1 MALDEL
7 TREFLIESQE
17 GLDRMERCLTE
28 LEERPTDAGLIGDI
42 FRSVHTIKGTTGFL
56 GFTRLEK
63 LAHSGENLLGLLR
76 EGKLTADR
84 PTITG
89 LLKLMDGLRS
99 ILKTIEVESS
109 EGDGDDAEL
118 IALMGELQAPA
129 KAQTKQPVRLRAGAH
144 PAPADAGEL
153 QLAQPLTAA
162 LEHSSPATAEAH
174 PAAPS
179 PDEWALEVP
188 FAAAPPAPQPVEAAH
203 EPFAAPAA
211 KASVET
217 ESNDAKPHAPAMPA
231 GTAAE
236 STLRVDI
243 TLLNRMMNLVGE
255 LVLTRNQVLQ
265 ATAAD
270 PSMTMLSRRLD
281 MVTADLRESVMK
293 ARMQPVSNIFSKM
306 PRMVRDL
313 SQALG
318 RRVRVH
324 VEGQDTEL
332 DKSLLEAIKD
342 PLTHAVRNSLDHGIE
357 PPEVRQAAGK
367 DPEGTLKL
375 RASQEGSHVVIEVS
389 DDGAGIAVEKIRQKA
404 IERGFITPDRAAQ
417 LAERELLQLIFVP
430 GFSTA
435 AAVTNVSGRGVGM
448 DVVRTN
454 VEKIGGKVE
463 IDSRTGKGTT
473 LRMRI
478 PLTLAII
485 PALIV
490 RSLHQSFA
498 LPQGALSELVHIPPE
513 QAAAAIEWIEGA
525 PLYRLRGKL
534 LPLVFLDRLLMPGGE
549 HKPTTERDNFIA
561 VLDADGR
568 RFGLVVDG
576 LADPEEIVVKP
587 LSAVLKD
594 IGLYS
599 GATVLGNADL
609 ALILDPGSIAI
620 RAGIAM
626 SADEEERARA
636 AEREID
642 ADAAK
647 SLEYLLVEA
656 CGRRAAVP
664 LADVLRIE
672 QLPLSRIEYIGN
684 RPVLNFEGQL
694 LPVEDAGGVLDP
706 AEGDPAALGGAER
719 KIIVVVCR
727 EGKRHVGIAVS
738 HVLDVA
744 AGGDLFEAGTS
755 RRTGGVTLLKSRVTG
770 IVDLGG
776 VASLPAEENAPSEM
790 GEFAEAVR

>member
-1 MALDEL
+1 
-7 TREFLIESQE
+7 
-17 GLDRMERCLTE
+17 MERCLTD
-28 LEERPTDAGLIGDI
+28 LEERPEDAGLIGEI

-56 GFTRLEK
+56 GFKRLEK
-63 LAHSGENLLGLLR
+63 LAHAGENLLGLLR

-89 LLKLMDGLRS
+89 LLQLLDGLRS
-99 ILKTIEVESS
+99 ILKTIEAEGGEGDGADGALIGWLEELQSPAFANAKQPARSQAGAPPPSAPPAATLPPAAPAQSVMPEQAAAPVSKPVVEADSDPARPRAAGGSAVESS
-109 EGDGDDAEL
+109 
-118 IALMGELQAPA
+118 
-129 KAQTKQPVRLRAGAH
+129 
-144 PAPADAGEL
+144 
-153 QLAQPLTAA
+153 
-162 LEHSSPATAEAH
+162 
-174 PAAPS
+174 
-179 PDEWALEVP
+179 
-188 FAAAPPAPQPVEAAH
+188 
-203 EPFAAPAA
+203 
-211 KASVET
+211 
-217 ESNDAKPHAPAMPA
+217 
-231 GTAAE
+231 
-236 STLRVDI
+236 LRVDV

-270 PSMTMLSRRLD
+270 PNLTILSRRLD

-306 PRMVRDL
+306 PRIVRDL
-313 SQALG
+313 SQSLG
-318 RRVRVH
+318 RRVRLQ

-357 PPEVRQAAGK
+357 PPDVRQAAGK

-375 RASQEGSHVVIEVS
+375 RAAQEGSHVIIEVS
-389 DDGAGIAVEKIRQKA
+389 DDGAGISVEKIRQKA
-404 IERGFITPDRAAQ
+404 IERGLITVERAAHQ
-417 LAERELLQLIFVP
+417 SERELLQLIFLP

-463 IDSRTGKGTT
+463 IDSRVGKGTT
-473 LRMRI
+473 LRLRI

-490 RSLHQSFA
+490 RSVNQSFA

-513 QAAAAIEWIEGA
+513 QAAASIEWIEDS

-534 LPLVFLDRLLMPGGE
+534 LPLVFLDRLLMPGGL
-549 HKPTTERDNFIA
+549 HKLSTERDNFIA

-587 LSAVLKD
+587 LSSVLKT
-594 IGLYS
+594 IGIYS

-609 ALILDPGSIAI
+609 ALILDPGAIALK
-620 RAGIAM
+620 AGVNL
-626 SADEEERARA
+626 SAEEEAA
-636 AEREID
+636 HGAERQDE
-642 ADAAK
+642 AEEHN
-647 SLEYLLVEA
+647 SLDYLLVEA
-656 CGRRAAVP
+656 AGRQAAVP
-664 LADVLRIE
+664 LANVLRVE
-672 QLPLSRIEYIGN
+672 QLPVSRIEYIGY

-694 LPVEDAGGVLDP
+694 LPVEDSGGVL
-706 AEGDPAALGGAER
+706 AAAQDNPNTQ
-719 KIIVVVCR
+719 IIVVVCR
-727 EGKRHVGIAVS
+727 EGNRQVGIAVS

-744 AGGDLFEAGTS
+744 GGGDLFEAGTS
-755 RRTGGVTLLKSRVTG
+755 NPAGGVTLLKERVTG
-770 IVDLGG
+770 VVDLGG
-776 VASLPAEENAPSEM
+776 VAPLPA
-790 GEFAEAVR
+790 AESNPGQWDRIPETVA

>member
-1 MALDEL
+1 
-7 TREFLIESQE
+7 
-17 GLDRMERCLTE
+17 
-28 LEERPTDAGLIGDI
+28 
-42 FRSVHTIKGTTGFL
+42 
-56 GFTRLEK
+56 
-63 LAHSGENLLGLLR
+63 
-76 EGKLTADR
+76 
-84 PTITG
+84 
-89 LLKLMDGLRS
+89 
-99 ILKTIEVESS
+99 
-109 EGDGDDAEL
+109 
-118 IALMGELQAPA
+118 
-129 KAQTKQPVRLRAGAH
+129 
-144 PAPADAGEL
+144 
-153 QLAQPLTAA
+153 
-162 LEHSSPATAEAH
+162 
-174 PAAPS
+174 
-179 PDEWALEVP
+179 
-188 FAAAPPAPQPVEAAH
+188 
-203 EPFAAPAA
+203 
-211 KASVET
+211 
-217 ESNDAKPHAPAMPA
+217 
-231 GTAAE
+231 
-236 STLRVDI
+236 
-243 TLLNRMMNLVGE
+243 
-255 LVLTRNQVLQ
+255 
-265 ATAAD
+265 
-270 PSMTMLSRRLD
+270 
-281 MVTADLRESVMK
+281 
-293 ARMQPVSNIFSKM
+293 
-306 PRMVRDL
+306 
-313 SQALG
+313 
-318 RRVRVH
+318 
-324 VEGQDTEL
+324 
-332 DKSLLEAIKD
+332 
-342 PLTHAVRNSLDHGIE
+342 
-357 PPEVRQAAGK
+357 
-367 DPEGTLKL
+367 
-375 RASQEGSHVVIEVS
+375 
-389 DDGAGIAVEKIRQKA
+389 
-404 IERGFITPDRAAQ
+404 
-417 LAERELLQLIFVP
+417 
-430 GFSTA
+430 
-435 AAVTNVSGRGVGM
+435 
-448 DVVRTN
+448 
-454 VEKIGGKVE
+454 
-463 IDSRTGKGTT
+463 
-473 LRMRI
+473 MRI

-490 RSLHQSFA
+490 HSLRQSFA

-636 AEREID
+636 AEGEID
-642 ADAAK
+642 AEAAK

-656 CGRRAAVP
+656 SGRRAAVP

-672 QLPLSRIEYIGN
+672 HLPLSRIEYIGQ

>member
-1 MALDEL
+1 
-7 TREFLIESQE
+7 
-17 GLDRMERCLTE
+17 MERCLTD
-28 LEERPTDAGLIGDI
+28 LEERPEDAGLIGEI

-56 GFTRLEK
+56 GFKRLEK
-63 LAHSGENLLGLLR
+63 LAHAGENLLGLLR

-89 LLKLMDGLRS
+89 LLQLLDGLRS
-99 ILKTIEVESS
+99 ILKTIEAEGGEGDGADGALIGWLEELQSPAFANAKQPARSQAGAPPPSAPPAATLPPAAPAQSVMPEQAAAPVSKPVVEADSDPARPRAAGGSAVESS
-109 EGDGDDAEL
+109 
-118 IALMGELQAPA
+118 
-129 KAQTKQPVRLRAGAH
+129 
-144 PAPADAGEL
+144 
-153 QLAQPLTAA
+153 
-162 LEHSSPATAEAH
+162 
-174 PAAPS
+174 
-179 PDEWALEVP
+179 
-188 FAAAPPAPQPVEAAH
+188 
-203 EPFAAPAA
+203 
-211 KASVET
+211 
-217 ESNDAKPHAPAMPA
+217 
-231 GTAAE
+231 
-236 STLRVDI
+236 LRVDV

-270 PSMTMLSRRLD
+270 PNLTILSRRLD

-306 PRMVRDL
+306 PRIVRDL
-313 SQALG
+313 SQSLG
-318 RRVRVH
+318 RRVRLQ

-357 PPEVRQAAGK
+357 PPDVRQAAGK

-375 RASQEGSHVVIEVS
+375 RAAQEGSHVIIEVS
-389 DDGAGIAVEKIRQKA
+389 DDGAGISVEKIRQKA
-404 IERGFITPDRAAQ
+404 IERGLITVERAAHQ
-417 LAERELLQLIFVP
+417 SERELLQLIFLP

-463 IDSRTGKGTT
+463 IDSRVGKGTT
-473 LRMRI
+473 LRLRI

-490 RSLHQSFA
+490 RSVNQSFA

-513 QAAAAIEWIEGA
+513 QAAASIEWIEDS

-534 LPLVFLDRLLMPGGE
+534 LPLVFLDRLLMPGGL
-549 HKPTTERDNFIA
+549 HKLSTERDNFIA

-587 LSAVLKD
+587 LSSVLKT
-594 IGLYS
+594 IGIYS

-609 ALILDPGSIAI
+609 ALILDPGAIALK
-620 RAGIAM
+620 AGVNL
-626 SADEEERARA
+626 SAEEEAA
-636 AEREID
+636 HGAERQDE
-642 ADAAK
+642 AEEHN
-647 SLEYLLVEA
+647 SLDYLLVEA
-656 CGRRAAVP
+656 AGRQAAVP
-664 LADVLRIE
+664 LANVLRIE
-672 QLPLSRIEYIGN
+672 QLPVSRIEYIGY

-694 LPVEDAGGVLDP
+694 LPVEDSGGVL
-706 AEGDPAALGGAER
+706 AAAQDNPNTQ
-719 KIIVVVCR
+719 IIVVVCR
-727 EGKRHVGIAVS
+727 EGNRQVGIAVS

-744 AGGDLFEAGTS
+744 GGGDLFEAGTS
-755 RRTGGVTLLKSRVTG
+755 NPAGGVTLLKERVTG
-770 IVDLGG
+770 VVDLGG
-776 VASLPAEENAPSEM
+776 VAPLPA
-790 GEFAEAVR
+790 AESNPGQWDRIPETVA